1 MGGGGGEGVL
11 VFFLT
16 IYMFSFSPTVLSL
29 IPELTMC
36 GAVNRMLK
44 SSYELTNKTW
54 NMFDS

>member
-1 MGGGGGEGVL
+1 MGGGGGAGG

-16 IYMFSFSPTVLSL
+16 IYMFSFNPTLLSL

-36 GAVNRMLK
+36 SAVNRMLK
-44 SSYELTNKTW
+44 FSYELINKTW